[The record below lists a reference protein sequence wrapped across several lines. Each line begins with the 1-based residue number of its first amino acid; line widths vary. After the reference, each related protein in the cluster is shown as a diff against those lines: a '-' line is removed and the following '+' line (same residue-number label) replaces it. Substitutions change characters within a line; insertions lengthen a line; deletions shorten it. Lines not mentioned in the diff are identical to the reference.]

1 MQAIENT
8 FGLID
13 STMTS
18 GLIVNVVLALVIRA
32 PMKQMWNMINTL
44 QILTYMPELNMK
56 LPQNFVICLNTIKE
70 ISNLSV
76 VPKSVI
82 DWVIGLFK
90 GQMGSSEDK
99 MN

>member
-1 MQAIENT
+1 MQAIEKT
-8 FGLID
+8 FGFID

-18 GLIVNVVLALVIRA
+18 GLIVNIVLALVIRA

-56 LPQNFVICLNTIKE
+56 LPQNLVICLNTIKE

-82 DWVIGLFK
+82 DWVIGLVK
-90 GQMGSSEDK
+90 GQMGSSDDK

>member
-1 MQAIENT
+1 MQAIEKT

-82 DWVIGLFK
+82 DWVISLFK

>member
-1 MQAIENT
+1 MQALEKT

-44 QILTYMPELNMK
+44 QFLTYMPELNMK
-56 LPQNFVICLNTIKE
+56 LPQNLVICLNTIKE

-82 DWVIGLFK
+82 DWVISLFK

>member
-1 MQAIENT
+1 MQAIEKT
-8 FGLID
+8 FGFID

-18 GLIVNVVLALVIRA
+18 GLIVNIVLALVIRA

-56 LPQNFVICLNTIKE
+56 LPQNLVICLNTIKE

-82 DWVIGLFK
+82 DWVIGLVK
-90 GQMGSSEDK
+90 SQMGSSDDK